1 MASTMK
7 AAKKTTAKA
16 NRLKQ
21 DRDASAILSDLD
33 KATEQHP
40 MDMGA
45 AFRYVKQLMG
55 KAMGGSVVYPVRD
68 VNGVLVSSEVGIAE
82 VAVASFRG

>member
-1 MASTMK
+1 
-7 AAKKTTAKA
+7 
-16 NRLKQ
+16 
-21 DRDASAILSDLD
+21 
-33 KATEQHP
+33 

-45 AFRYVKQLMG
+45 AFRYAKQLMG

-82 VAVASFRG
+82 VQAEPLRALGVREPAKTATTRANDAFVTTVIFRFGNHSSL